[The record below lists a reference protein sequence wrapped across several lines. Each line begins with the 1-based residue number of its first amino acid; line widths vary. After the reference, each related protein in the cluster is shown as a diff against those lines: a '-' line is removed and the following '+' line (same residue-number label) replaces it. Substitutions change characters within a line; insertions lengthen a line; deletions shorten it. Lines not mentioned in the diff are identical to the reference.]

1 VADCIANSSRPLH
14 FVGVGNHFRRD
25 DAAGL
30 VALASLKR
38 SLIRPRPGWVKFH
51 DETSS
56 ERALSKIPSGEGIVV
71 FDAVESNGEPG
82 RIVCASLAD
91 TKYGFFATHNVPLR
105 LIPGLAE
112 RADSVFLIGVQ
123 PESIE
128 VGEGLSATVSKSVD
142 ELVTEVARQVRRI
155 A

>member
-1 VADCIANSSRPLH
+1 MNSSRPLH
-14 FVGVGNHFRRD
+14 FVGVGNHLRRD

-38 SLIRPRPGWVKFH
+38 TLTRPRPGWVKFH
-51 DETSS
+51 DEGSP
-56 ERALSKIPSGEGIVV
+56 ERALSKIPSGEGIIV
-71 FDAVESNGEPG
+71 FDAVESNSEPG
-82 RIVCASLAD
+82 RIVCTNLAD

-105 LIPGLAE
+105 LIPGLVE

-128 VGEGLSATVSKSVD
+128 VGEGLSATVQKSVD
-142 ELVTEVARQVRRI
+142 ELVIEVTRRVRSI
-155 A
+155 P